1 MKWSEVLSV
10 INNFIFVIFRDL
22 TRAPMIGI
30 PLVTNAYLLTT
41 IAYLLTNIAY
51 HSVIGGHG
59 IFNSG
64 AAAMVSIMP
73 KRLIVHFE
81 QMHVAVLLG

>member
-22 TRAPMIGI
+22 TRAPMIGTS
-30 PLVTNAYLLTT
+30 LV
-41 IAYLLTNIAY
+41 IFVFLLTNIAY
-51 HSVIGGHG
+51 HSVIGGHD

>member
-30 PLVTNAYLLTT
+30 PLVT
-41 IAYLLTNIAY
+41 IAYLLANIAY

>member
-22 TRAPMIGI
+22 TRAPMIGTS
-30 PLVTNAYLLTT
+30 LV
-41 IAYLLTNIAY
+41 IFVFLLTNIAY